1 MSLAAVIYEDE
12 ADWEVMNRY
21 EISRREDDQGR
32 MVYRAYRCKGPV
44 SVEYLCEPQG
54 TIGGA
59 LHYLVKALE
68 DFEEL
73 TIEPTPIEEEEE

>member
-1 MSLAAVIYEDE
+1 MTLAAVIYEDE

-32 MVYRAYRCKGPV
+32 VFYRAYRCRGAV
-44 SVEYLCEPQG
+44 SVEYLCEPQE

-68 DFEEL
+68 DFEDVIL
-73 TIEPTPIEEEEE
+73 EPAEAQWAE